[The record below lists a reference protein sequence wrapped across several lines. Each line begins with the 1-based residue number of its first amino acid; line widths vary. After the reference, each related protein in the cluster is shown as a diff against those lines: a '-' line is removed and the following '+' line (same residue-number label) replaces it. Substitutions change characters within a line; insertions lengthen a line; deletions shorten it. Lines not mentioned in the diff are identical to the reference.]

1 MRVAPINRDDE
12 CHLIV
17 SCTLNWLEQKK
28 GNKRREDKTRPLKES
43 FKAPRIIFFIIL
55 KRKKNV
61 FFLSYSIHLLSW
73 DFNSLSKLISWT
85 SLPPPPV
92 CKARSGAMGRH
103 MGSA

>member
-55 KRKKNV
+55 KRKKM
-61 FFLSYSIHLLSW
+61 FFFCPIRSIYSHGILILSPS
-73 DFNSLSKLISWT
+73 
-85 SLPPPPV
+85 
-92 CKARSGAMGRH
+92 
-103 MGSA
+103 